1 MRLRAYILSFILPIF
16 GYGQVTLLSET
27 DTKEYQVREPF
38 NLSIG
43 LEIIGENYQ
52 QQSPV
57 RFPDLSKFE
66 ILGNA
71 TESVAAIDPETGN
84 VVRQVLYHLI
94 LQPKHA
100 GKTRIG
106 SALVQVNGKT
116 YKSEPF
122 EILVRD
128 GKRKH
133 DAWGRSVSMVMEVL
147 DKEVYES
154 QPGNVVLKL
163 KANPHNYLDF
173 RKVNQIKLPQKTKNI
188 YTVNLKRED
197 IEIDK
202 NDETAMQVI
211 ASFVVVPEKDGNLFV
226 SPATALF
233 NEERILSNPLKIHVK
248 KLPEGAPRGF
258 KNAVGKFDLE
268 VEIPKEEVEVNQPMD
283 VFVKL
288 KGKGNIIGV
297 ELPKIVESDDYTIL
311 KPTQKIDVKESELS
325 GEKTDHYVIIP
336 KKEGEITIRYE
347 NFAYFDIDEKQYQ
360 TINSDDIKILS
371 LSREAMDSP
380 TSTLGKMMDNTGH
393 ILKKVNLLPVS
404 EEENEEESFDY
415 GRFVGMGL
423 LVFGSLLAIYF
434 FTFRKKK
441 PKQWSSVQE
450 DDKITTIA
458 ETEELL
464 KENISIGK
472 EYYFGALKNAADK
485 GNSTSFFENYQELH
499 TEAENQ
505 IKRLKNQT
513 ISEFLEE
520 IENADFVKDFEQFRI
535 EIQEAKYAPV
545 HEDLYEFYNDI
556 VKFYTKIME

>member
-57 RFPDLSKFE
+57 RLPDLSKFE

-147 DKEVYES
+147 DKEVYEN
-154 QPGNVVLKL
+154 QPVNVVLKL

-288 KGKGNIIGV
+288 KGKGNIIGA

-371 LSREAMDSP
+371 LSKEDMDSP
-380 TSTLGKMMDNTGH
+380 KSTLGKMMDDTGH

-404 EEENEEESFDY
+404 EEEKEEESFDF
-415 GRFVGMGL
+415 GRFAGIGL

-450 DDKITTIA
+450 NDKITTIA

-472 EYYFGALKNAADK
+472 EYYFGALKNAADN
-485 GNSTSFFENYQELH
+485 GDSAGFFENYQELH

-520 IENADFVKDFEQFRI
+520 IENADFVKDFEQFRT

-545 HEDLYEFYNDI
+545 HEDLYEFYNNI

>member
-38 NLSIG
+38 SLSIG

-57 RFPDLSKFE
+57 RLPDLSKFE

-106 SALVQVNGKT
+106 SALVQVNGRT

-122 EILVRD
+122 EILVKD

-147 DKEVYES
+147 DKEVYEN
-154 QPGNVVLKL
+154 QPVNVVLKL

-226 SPATALF
+226 APATALF

-288 KGKGNIIGV
+288 KGKGNIIGA

-311 KPTQKIDVKESELS
+311 KPTQKIEVKESEHS

-371 LSREAMDSP
+371 LSKEAMDSP
-380 TSTLGKMMDNTGH
+380 TSTLGKMMDDTGH

-404 EEENEEESFDY
+404 EEENEEESFDF
-415 GRFVGMGL
+415 GRFAGIGL

-450 DDKITTIA
+450 NDKITTIA

-472 EYYFGALKNAADK
+472 EYYFGALKNAAYK
-485 GNSTSFFENYQELH
+485 GDSAGFFENYQELH

-520 IENADFVKDFEQFRI
+520 IENADFAQDFEKFRNK
-535 EIQEAKYAPV
+535 IQEVKYTPI
-545 HEDLYEFYNDI
+545 HGDLYEFYNDI

>member
-57 RFPDLSKFE
+57 RLPDLSKFE

-106 SALVQVNGKT
+106 SALVQVNGRT

-147 DKEVYES
+147 DKEVYEN
-154 QPGNVVLKL
+154 QPVNVVLKL

-288 KGKGNIIGV
+288 KGKGNIIGA

-311 KPTQKIDVKESELS
+311 KPTQKIEVKESEHS

-371 LSREAMDSP
+371 LSKEAMDSP
-380 TSTLGKMMDNTGH
+380 TSTLGKMMDDTGH

-415 GRFVGMGL
+415 GRFAGMGL

-485 GNSTSFFENYQELH
+485 GNTASFFENYQELH

-520 IENADFVKDFEQFRI
+520 IESPDFVKDFEQFRT

-545 HEDLYEFYNDI
+545 HEDLYEFYNNI

>member
-57 RFPDLSKFE
+57 RLPDLSKFE

-147 DKEVYES
+147 DKEVYEN
-154 QPGNVVLKL
+154 QPVNVVLKL

-173 RKVNQIKLPQKTKNI
+173 RKVNQIKLPQKTKNF

-371 LSREAMDSP
+371 LSKEDMDSP
-380 TSTLGKMMDNTGH
+380 KSTLGKMMDDTGH

-415 GRFVGMGL
+415 GRFAGMGL

-485 GNSTSFFENYQELH
+485 GNTASFFENYQELH

-520 IENADFVKDFEQFRI
+520 IENADFVKDFEQFRT

-545 HEDLYEFYNDI
+545 HENLYEFYNDI

>member
-57 RFPDLSKFE
+57 RLPDLSKFE

-106 SALVQVNGKT
+106 SALVQVNGRT

-147 DKEVYES
+147 DKEVYEN
-154 QPGNVVLKL
+154 QPVNVVLKL

-226 SPATALF
+226 APATALF

-283 VFVKL
+283 VFVRL
-288 KGKGNIIGV
+288 KGKGNIIGA

-371 LSREAMDSP
+371 LSKEAMDSP
-380 TSTLGKMMDNTGH
+380 TSTLGKMMDDTGH

-404 EEENEEESFDY
+404 EEENEEESFDF
-415 GRFVGMGL
+415 GRFAGIGL

-441 PKQWSSVQE
+441 PKQWNSVQE

-464 KENISIGK
+464 KENIFIGK

-485 GNSTSFFENYQELH
+485 GDSAGFFENYQELH

-513 ISEFLEE
+513 ISEFLEG
-520 IENADFVKDFEQFRI
+520 IENADFVKDFEQFRT

-545 HEDLYEFYNDI
+545 HEDLYEFYNNI

>member
-57 RFPDLSKFE
+57 RLPDLSKFE

-128 GKRKH
+128 GKRKNE
-133 DAWGRSVSMVMEVL
+133 AWGRSVSMVMEVL
-147 DKEVYES
+147 DKEVYEN
-154 QPGNVVLKL
+154 QPVNVVLKL

-415 GRFVGMGL
+415 GRFAGIGL

-472 EYYFGALKNAADK
+472 EYYLGAIKNAVDK
-485 GNSTSFFENYQELH
+485 GDSANFFENYQELH
-499 TEAENQ
+499 EEAENQ

-513 ISEFLEE
+513 VSEFLEE
-520 IENADFVKDFEQFRI
+520 IENADFVKDFEQFRT

-545 HEDLYEFYNDI
+545 HEDLYEFYNNI

>member
-57 RFPDLSKFE
+57 RLPDLSKFE

-128 GKRKH
+128 GKRKNE
-133 DAWGRSVSMVMEVL
+133 AWGRSVSMVMEVL
-147 DKEVYES
+147 DKEVYEN
-154 QPGNVVLKL
+154 QPVNVVLKL

-288 KGKGNIIGV
+288 KGKGNIIGA

-311 KPTQKIDVKESELS
+311 KPTQKIEVKESEHS

-371 LSREAMDSP
+371 LSKEAMDSP
-380 TSTLGKMMDNTGH
+380 TSTLGKMMDDTGH

-415 GRFVGMGL
+415 GRFAGMGL

-485 GNSTSFFENYQELH
+485 GDSASFFENYQELH

-513 ISEFLEE
+513 ILEFLEE
-520 IENADFVKDFEQFRI
+520 IENADFVKDFEQFRT

-545 HEDLYEFYNDI
+545 HEDLYEFYNNI

>member
-57 RFPDLSKFE
+57 RLPDLSKFE

-106 SALVQVNGKT
+106 SALVQVNGRT

-133 DAWGRSVSMVMEVL
+133 EAWGRSVSMVMEVL
-147 DKEVYES
+147 DKEVYEN
-154 QPGNVVLKL
+154 QPVNVVLKL

-226 SPATALF
+226 APATALF

-288 KGKGNIIGV
+288 KGKGNIIGA

-371 LSREAMDSP
+371 LSKEAMDSP
-380 TSTLGKMMDNTGH
+380 TSTLGKMMDDTGH

-415 GRFVGMGL
+415 GRFAGMGL

-441 PKQWSSVQE
+441 PKQRSSVQE

-485 GNSTSFFENYQELH
+485 GNTASFFENYQELH

-520 IENADFVKDFEQFRI
+520 IENADFVKDFEQFRT

>member
-57 RFPDLSKFE
+57 RLPDLSKFE

-147 DKEVYES
+147 DKEVYEN
-154 QPGNVVLKL
+154 QPVNVVLKL

-173 RKVNQIKLPQKTKNI
+173 RKVNQIKLPQKTKNF

-288 KGKGNIIGV
+288 KGKGNIIGA

-371 LSREAMDSP
+371 LSKEDMDSP
-380 TSTLGKMMDNTGH
+380 KSTLGKMMDDTGH

-415 GRFVGMGL
+415 GRFAGMGL

-485 GNSTSFFENYQELH
+485 GNTASFFENYQELH

-520 IENADFVKDFEQFRI
+520 IENADFVKDFEQFRT

-545 HEDLYEFYNDI
+545 HENLYEFYNDI

>member
-57 RFPDLSKFE
+57 RLPDLSKFE

-147 DKEVYES
+147 DKEVYEN
-154 QPGNVVLKL
+154 QPVNVVLKL

-288 KGKGNIIGV
+288 KGKGNIIGA

-371 LSREAMDSP
+371 LSKEAMDSP
-380 TSTLGKMMDNTGH
+380 TSTLGKMMDDTGH

-415 GRFVGMGL
+415 GRFAGMGL

-441 PKQWSSVQE
+441 PKQRSSVQE

-485 GNSTSFFENYQELH
+485 GNTASFFENYQELH

-520 IENADFVKDFEQFRI
+520 IENADFVKDFEQFRT

>member
-57 RFPDLSKFE
+57 RLPDLSKFE

-147 DKEVYES
+147 DKEVYEN
-154 QPGNVVLKL
+154 QPVNVVLKL

-404 EEENEEESFDY
+404 EEENEEESFDF
-415 GRFVGMGL
+415 GRFAGMGL

-472 EYYFGALKNAADK
+472 EYYLGAIKNAVDK
-485 GNSTSFFENYQELH
+485 GDSANFFENYQELH
-499 TEAENQ
+499 EEAENQ

-513 ISEFLEE
+513 VSEFLEE
-520 IENADFVKDFEQFRI
+520 IENADFVKDFEQFRT

>member
-147 DKEVYES
+147 DKEVYEN
-154 QPGNVVLKL
+154 QPVNVVLKL

-258 KNAVGKFDLE
+258 KNAVG
-268 VEIPKEEVEVNQPMD
+268 
-283 VFVKL
+283 KL

-535 EIQEAKYAPV
+535 EIQEAKYAPI

>member
-57 RFPDLSKFE
+57 RLPDLSKFE

-147 DKEVYES
+147 DKEVYEN
-154 QPGNVVLKL
+154 QPVNVVLKL

-188 YTVNLKRED
+188 YIVNLKRED

-288 KGKGNIIGV
+288 KGKGNIIGA

-311 KPTQKIDVKESELS
+311 KPTQKIEVKESEHS

-371 LSREAMDSP
+371 LSKEAMDSP
-380 TSTLGKMMDNTGH
+380 TSTLGKMMDDTGH

-404 EEENEEESFDY
+404 EEENEEESFDF
-415 GRFVGMGL
+415 GRFAGIGL

-450 DDKITTIA
+450 NDKITTIA

-464 KENISIGK
+464 KENIPIGK
-472 EYYFGALKNAADK
+472 EYYFGALKNAAYK
-485 GNSTSFFENYQELH
+485 GNSASFFENYQELH

-520 IENADFVKDFEQFRI
+520 IENADFVKDFEQFRT
-535 EIQEAKYAPV
+535 EIQEAKYAPI
-545 HEDLYEFYNDI
+545 HGDLYEFYNNI

>member
-1 MRLRAYILSFILPIF
+1 MRQRAYILSFILPIF

-57 RFPDLSKFE
+57 RLPDLSKFE

-147 DKEVYES
+147 DKEVYEN
-154 QPGNVVLKL
+154 QPVNVVLKL
-163 KANPHNYLDF
+163 KANPHSYLDF

-288 KGKGNIIGV
+288 KGKGNIIGA

-325 GEKTDHYVIIP
+325 GEKTGHYVIIP

-347 NFAYFDIDEKQYQ
+347 NFAYFDTDEKQYQ

-371 LSREAMDSP
+371 LSKEAMDSP
-380 TSTLGKMMDNTGH
+380 TSTLGKMMDDTGH

-415 GRFVGMGL
+415 GRFAGMGL

-450 DDKITTIA
+450 NDKITTIA

-485 GNSTSFFENYQELH
+485 GNFASFFENYQELH

-520 IENADFVKDFEQFRI
+520 TENADFVKDFEQFRT

>member
-57 RFPDLSKFE
+57 RLPDLSKFE

-84 VVRQVLYHLI
+84 MVRQVLYHLI

-128 GKRKH
+128 GKRKNE
-133 DAWGRSVSMVMEVL
+133 AWGRSVSMVMEVL
-147 DKEVYES
+147 DKEVYEN
-154 QPGNVVLKL
+154 QPVNVVLKL

-226 SPATALF
+226 APATALF

-288 KGKGNIIGV
+288 KGKGNIIGA

-311 KPTQKIDVKESELS
+311 KPTQKIEVKESELS

-371 LSREAMDSP
+371 LSKEAMDSP
-380 TSTLGKMMDNTGH
+380 TSTLGKMMDDTGH

-404 EEENEEESFDY
+404 EEEKEEESFDF
-415 GRFVGMGL
+415 GRFAGIGL

-441 PKQWSSVQE
+441 PKQRSSVQE

-485 GNSTSFFENYQELH
+485 GNTTRFFENYQELH

-520 IENADFVKDFEQFRI
+520 IENADFVKDFEQFRT

-545 HEDLYEFYNDI
+545 HEDLYEFYNNI

>member
-147 DKEVYES
+147 DKEVYEN
-154 QPGNVVLKL
+154 QPVNVVLKL

-311 KPTQKIDVKESELS
+311 KPTQKIDVKESEHS

>member
-1 MRLRAYILSFILPIF
+1 MRLRAYILLFILPIF

-57 RFPDLSKFE
+57 RLPDLSKFE

-106 SALVQVNGKT
+106 SALVQVNGRT

-147 DKEVYES
+147 DKEVYEN
-154 QPGNVVLKL
+154 QPVNVVLKL

-288 KGKGNIIGV
+288 KGKGNIIGA

-347 NFAYFDIDEKQYQ
+347 NFAYFDTDEKQYQ

-371 LSREAMDSP
+371 LSKEAMDSP
-380 TSTLGKMMDNTGH
+380 TSTLGKMMDDTGH

-415 GRFVGMGL
+415 GRFAGMGL

-450 DDKITTIA
+450 NDKITTIA

-485 GNSTSFFENYQELH
+485 GNFASFFENYQELH

-520 IENADFVKDFEQFRI
+520 TENADFVKDFEQFRT

>member
-57 RFPDLSKFE
+57 RLPDLSKFE

-147 DKEVYES
+147 DKEVYEN
-154 QPGNVVLKL
+154 QPVNVVLKL

-288 KGKGNIIGV
+288 KGKGNIIGA

-371 LSREAMDSP
+371 LSKEDMDSP
-380 TSTLGKMMDNTGH
+380 KSTLGKMMDDTGH

-415 GRFVGMGL
+415 GRFAGMGL

-441 PKQWSSVQE
+441 PKQWSNVQE

-485 GNSTSFFENYQELH
+485 GDSAGFFENYQELH

-520 IENADFVKDFEQFRI
+520 IENADFVKDFEQFRT

-545 HEDLYEFYNDI
+545 HEDLYEFYNNI

>member
-57 RFPDLSKFE
+57 RLPDLSKFE

-147 DKEVYES
+147 DKEVYEN
-154 QPGNVVLKL
+154 QPVNVVLKL

-288 KGKGNIIGV
+288 KGKGNIIGA

-311 KPTQKIDVKESELS
+311 KPTQKIEVKESELS

-371 LSREAMDSP
+371 LSKEAMDSP
-380 TSTLGKMMDNTGH
+380 TSTLGKMMDDTGH

-404 EEENEEESFDY
+404 EEEKEEESFDF
-415 GRFVGMGL
+415 GRFAGIGL

-450 DDKITTIA
+450 NDKITTIA

-464 KENISIGK
+464 KENIFIGK

-485 GNSTSFFENYQELH
+485 GNTASFFENYQELH

-520 IENADFVKDFEQFRI
+520 TESPDFVKDFEQFRT

>member
-57 RFPDLSKFE
+57 RLPDLSKFE

-84 VVRQVLYHLI
+84 MVRQVLYHLI

-128 GKRKH
+128 GKRKNE
-133 DAWGRSVSMVMEVL
+133 AWGRSVSMVMEVL
-147 DKEVYES
+147 DKEVYEN
-154 QPGNVVLKL
+154 QPVNVVLKL

-226 SPATALF
+226 APATALF

-311 KPTQKIDVKESELS
+311 KPTQKIEVKESELS

-371 LSREAMDSP
+371 LSKEAMDSP
-380 TSTLGKMMDNTGH
+380 TSTLGKMMDDTGH

-404 EEENEEESFDY
+404 EEENEEESFDF
-415 GRFVGMGL
+415 GRFAGIGL

-441 PKQWSSVQE
+441 PKQRSSVQE

-485 GNSTSFFENYQELH
+485 GNTTRFFENYQELH

-513 ISEFLEE
+513 VSEFLEE
-520 IENADFVKDFEQFRI
+520 IENADFVKDFEQFRT

>member
-57 RFPDLSKFE
+57 RLPDLSKFE

-147 DKEVYES
+147 DKEVYEN
-154 QPGNVVLKL
+154 QPVNVVLKL

-173 RKVNQIKLPQKTKNI
+173 RKVNQIKLPQKTKHI

-288 KGKGNIIGV
+288 KGKGNIIGA

-311 KPTQKIDVKESELS
+311 KPTQKIEVKESEHS

-371 LSREAMDSP
+371 LSKEAMDSP
-380 TSTLGKMMDNTGH
+380 TSTLGKMMDDTGH

-415 GRFVGMGL
+415 GRFAGMGL

-441 PKQWSSVQE
+441 PKQRSSVQE

-485 GNSTSFFENYQELH
+485 GNTASFFENYQELH

-520 IENADFVKDFEQFRI
+520 IENADFVKDFEQFRT

>member
-1 MRLRAYILSFILPIF
+1 MRQRAYILSFILPIF

-57 RFPDLSKFE
+57 RLPDLSKFE

-133 DAWGRSVSMVMEVL
+133 EAWGRSVSMVMEVL
-147 DKEVYES
+147 DKEVYEN
-154 QPGNVVLKL
+154 QPVNVVLKL

-226 SPATALF
+226 APATALF

-288 KGKGNIIGV
+288 KGKGNIIGA

-371 LSREAMDSP
+371 LSKEAMDSP
-380 TSTLGKMMDNTGH
+380 TSTLGKMMDDTGH

-415 GRFVGMGL
+415 GRFAGMGL

-441 PKQWSSVQE
+441 PKQRSSVQE

-485 GNSTSFFENYQELH
+485 GNTASFFENYQELH

-520 IENADFVKDFEQFRI
+520 IENADFVKDFEQFRT

>member
-57 RFPDLSKFE
+57 RLPDLSKFE

-84 VVRQVLYHLI
+84 MVRQVLYHLI

-128 GKRKH
+128 GKRKNE
-133 DAWGRSVSMVMEVL
+133 AWGRSVSMVMEVL
-147 DKEVYES
+147 DKEVYEN
-154 QPGNVVLKL
+154 QPVNVVLKL

-226 SPATALF
+226 APATALF

-311 KPTQKIDVKESELS
+311 KPTQKIEVKESELS

-347 NFAYFDIDEKQYQ
+347 DFAYFDIDEKQYQ

-371 LSREAMDSP
+371 LSKEAMDSP
-380 TSTLGKMMDNTGH
+380 TSTLGKMMNDTGH

-404 EEENEEESFDY
+404 EEENEEESFDF
-415 GRFVGMGL
+415 GRFAGIGL

-441 PKQWSSVQE
+441 PKQRSSVQE

-485 GNSTSFFENYQELH
+485 GNTTRFFENYQELH

-520 IENADFVKDFEQFRI
+520 TESPDFVKDFEQFRT

-545 HEDLYEFYNDI
+545 HEDLYEFYNNI

>member
-57 RFPDLSKFE
+57 RLPDLSKFE
-66 ILGNA
+66 ILGNV
-71 TESVAAIDPETGN
+71 TESVVAIDPETGN

-128 GKRKH
+128 GKRKNE
-133 DAWGRSVSMVMEVL
+133 AWGRSVSMVMEVL
-147 DKEVYES
+147 DKEVYEN
-154 QPGNVVLKL
+154 QPVNVVLKL

-268 VEIPKEEVEVNQPMD
+268 VEIPKDEVEVNQPMD

-288 KGKGNIIGV
+288 KGKGNIIGA

-311 KPTQKIDVKESELS
+311 KPTQKIEVKESEHS
-325 GEKTDHYVIIP
+325 GEKIDHYVIIP

-347 NFAYFDIDEKQYQ
+347 NFAYFNIDEKQYQ

-371 LSREAMDSP
+371 LSKEAMDSP
-380 TSTLGKMMDNTGH
+380 TSTLGKMMDDTGH

-404 EEENEEESFDY
+404 EEEKEEESFDF
-415 GRFVGMGL
+415 GRFAGIGL

-450 DDKITTIA
+450 NDKITTIA

-472 EYYFGALKNAADK
+472 EYYLGAIKNAVDK
-485 GNSTSFFENYQELH
+485 GDSASFFENYQELH
-499 TEAENQ
+499 EEAENQ

-513 ISEFLEE
+513 ILEFLEE
-520 IENADFVKDFEQFRI
+520 TENADFVQDFEKFRT
-535 EIQEAKYAPV
+535 EIQEAKYAPI
-545 HEDLYEFYNDI
+545 HGNLYEFYNDI

>member
-147 DKEVYES
+147 DKEVYEN
-154 QPGNVVLKL
+154 QPVNVVLKL

-441 PKQWSSVQE
+441 PKQWCSVQE

>member
-1 MRLRAYILSFILPIF
+1 MRLRVYILLFILPIF

-57 RFPDLSKFE
+57 RLPDLSKFE

-147 DKEVYES
+147 DKEVYEN
-154 QPGNVVLKL
+154 QPVNVVLKL

-188 YTVNLKRED
+188 YIVNLKRED

-268 VEIPKEEVEVNQPMD
+268 IEIPKEEVEVNQPMD

-288 KGKGNIIGV
+288 KGKGNIIGA

-311 KPTQKIDVKESELS
+311 KPTQKIDIKESEFS

-336 KKEGEITIRYE
+336 KKEGEITIHYE

-360 TINSDDIKILS
+360 TIDSDNIKILS
-371 LSREAMDSP
+371 LSKDDMNDP
-380 TSTLGKMMDNTGH
+380 KSTLNKVMDDTGH

-404 EEENEEESFDY
+404 EEEDEAETFDF
-415 GRFVGMGL
+415 GKFSGIGL

-441 PKQWSSVQE
+441 PKQWNSVQE
-450 DDKITTIA
+450 DDKIMTIA

-472 EYYFGALKNAADK
+472 EYYFGALKNAVDK
-485 GNSTSFFENYQELH
+485 GDFASFFENYQELY

-520 IENADFVKDFEQFRI
+520 TENADFVQDFEKFRT
-535 EIQEAKYAPV
+535 EIQEAKYAPI
-545 HEDLYEFYNDI
+545 HGNLYEFYNDI

>member
-147 DKEVYES
+147 DKEVYEN
-154 QPGNVVLKL
+154 QPVNVVLKL

-311 KPTQKIDVKESELS
+311 KPTQKIEVKESELS

-535 EIQEAKYAPV
+535 EIQEAKYAPI

>member
-147 DKEVYES
+147 DKEVYEN
-154 QPGNVVLKL
+154 QPVNVVLKL

-415 GRFVGMGL
+415 GRFAGIGL

-472 EYYFGALKNAADK
+472 EYYLGAIKNAVDK
-485 GNSTSFFENYQELH
+485 GDSANFFENYQELH
-499 TEAENQ
+499 EEAENQ

-513 ISEFLEE
+513 VSEFLEE
-520 IENADFVKDFEQFRI
+520 IENADFVKDFEQFRT

>member
-57 RFPDLSKFE
+57 RLPDLSKFE

-147 DKEVYES
+147 DKEVYEN
-154 QPGNVVLKL
+154 QPVNVVLQL

-268 VEIPKEEVEVNQPMD
+268 VEIPKDEVEVNQPMD

-288 KGKGNIIGV
+288 KGKGNIIGA

-371 LSREAMDSP
+371 LSKEAMDSP
-380 TSTLGKMMDNTGH
+380 TSTLGKMMDDTGH

-415 GRFVGMGL
+415 GRFAGMGL

-441 PKQWSSVQE
+441 PKQRSSVQE

-485 GNSTSFFENYQELH
+485 GNTASFFENYQELH

-520 IENADFVKDFEQFRI
+520 IENADFVKDFEQFRT

-545 HEDLYEFYNDI
+545 HEDLYEFYNNI

>member
-147 DKEVYES
+147 DKEVYEN
-154 QPGNVVLKL
+154 QPVNVVLKL
-163 KANPHNYLDF
+163 KANPHSYLDF

-288 KGKGNIIGV
+288 KGKGNIIGA

-325 GEKTDHYVIIP
+325 GEKTGHYVIIP

-347 NFAYFDIDEKQYQ
+347 NFAYFDTDEKQYQ

-371 LSREAMDSP
+371 LSKEAMDSP
-380 TSTLGKMMDNTGH
+380 TSTLGKMMDDTGH

-450 DDKITTIA
+450 NDKITTIA

-485 GNSTSFFENYQELH
+485 GNFASFFENYQELH

-520 IENADFVKDFEQFRI
+520 IENADFVKDFEQFRT

>member
-57 RFPDLSKFE
+57 RLPDLSKFE

-106 SALVQVNGKT
+106 SALVQVNGRT

-147 DKEVYES
+147 DKEVYEN
-154 QPGNVVLKL
+154 QPVNVVLKL

-288 KGKGNIIGV
+288 KGKGNIIGA

-371 LSREAMDSP
+371 LSKEAMDSP
-380 TSTLGKMMDNTGH
+380 TSTLGKMMDDTGH

-415 GRFVGMGL
+415 GRFAGMGL
-423 LVFGSLLAIYF
+423 LVFSSLLAIYF

-485 GNSTSFFENYQELH
+485 GNTASFFENYQELH

-520 IENADFVKDFEQFRI
+520 TENADFVKDFEQFRT

>member
-128 GKRKH
+128 GKRKNE
-133 DAWGRSVSMVMEVL
+133 AWGRSVSMVMEVL
-147 DKEVYES
+147 DKEVYEN
-154 QPGNVVLKL
+154 QPVNVVLKL

>member
-57 RFPDLSKFE
+57 RLPDLSKFE

-106 SALVQVNGKT
+106 SALVQVNGRT

-147 DKEVYES
+147 DKEVYEN
-154 QPGNVVLKL
+154 QAVNVVLKL

-288 KGKGNIIGV
+288 KGKGNIIGA

-371 LSREAMDSP
+371 LSKEAMDSP
-380 TSTLGKMMDNTGH
+380 TSTLGKMMDDTGH

-415 GRFVGMGL
+415 GRFAGMGL

-441 PKQWSSVQE
+441 PKQRSSVQE

-485 GNSTSFFENYQELH
+485 GNTASFFENYQELH

-520 IENADFVKDFEQFRI
+520 IENADFVKDFEQFRT
-535 EIQEAKYAPV
+535 EIQEAKYAPI
-545 HEDLYEFYNDI
+545 HGDLYEFYNNI

>member
-57 RFPDLSKFE
+57 RLPDLSKFE

-106 SALVQVNGKT
+106 SALVQVNGRT

-147 DKEVYES
+147 DKEVYEN
-154 QPGNVVLKL
+154 QPVNVVLKL

-288 KGKGNIIGV
+288 KGKGNIIGA

-311 KPTQKIDVKESELS
+311 KPTQKIEVKESEHS

-347 NFAYFDIDEKQYQ
+347 DFAYFDIDEKQYQ

-371 LSREAMDSP
+371 LSKEAMDSP
-380 TSTLGKMMDNTGH
+380 TSTLGKMMDDTGH

-415 GRFVGMGL
+415 GRFAGMGL

-485 GNSTSFFENYQELH
+485 GNTASFFENYQELH

-520 IENADFVKDFEQFRI
+520 IESPDFVKDFEQFRT

>member
-57 RFPDLSKFE
+57 RLPDLSKFE

-128 GKRKH
+128 GKRKNE
-133 DAWGRSVSMVMEVL
+133 AWGRSVSMVMEVL
-147 DKEVYES
+147 DKEVYEN
-154 QPGNVVLKL
+154 QPVNVVLKL

-226 SPATALF
+226 APATALF

-288 KGKGNIIGV
+288 KGKGNIIGA

-311 KPTQKIDVKESELS
+311 KPTQKIEVKESEHS

-371 LSREAMDSP
+371 LSKEAMDSP
-380 TSTLGKMMDNTGH
+380 TSTLGKMMDDTGH

-404 EEENEEESFDY
+404 EEEKEEESFDF
-415 GRFVGMGL
+415 GRFAGIGL

-441 PKQWSSVQE
+441 PKQWNSVQE

-485 GNSTSFFENYQELH
+485 GNTTRFFENYQELH

-520 IENADFVKDFEQFRI
+520 IENADFVKDFEQFRT

-545 HEDLYEFYNDI
+545 HEDLYEFYNNI

>member
-1 MRLRAYILSFILPIF
+1 MRLRAYILLFILPIF

-57 RFPDLSKFE
+57 RLPDLSKFE

-147 DKEVYES
+147 DKEVYEN
-154 QPGNVVLKL
+154 QPVNVVLKL

-288 KGKGNIIGV
+288 KGKGNIIGA

-347 NFAYFDIDEKQYQ
+347 DFAYFDIDEKQYQ

-371 LSREAMDSP
+371 LSKEAMDSP
-380 TSTLGKMMDNTGH
+380 TSTLGKMMDDTGH

-415 GRFVGMGL
+415 GRFAGMGL
-423 LVFGSLLAIYF
+423 LVFSSLLAIYF

-472 EYYFGALKNAADK
+472 EYYFGALKNAAYK
-485 GNSTSFFENYQELH
+485 GDSASFFENYQELH

-520 IENADFVKDFEQFRI
+520 IENADFVKDFEQFRT

>member
-1 MRLRAYILSFILPIF
+1 MRLRAYILLFILPIF

-57 RFPDLSKFE
+57 RLPDLSKFE

-147 DKEVYES
+147 DKEVYEN
-154 QPGNVVLKL
+154 QPVNVVLKL

-173 RKVNQIKLPQKTKNI
+173 RKVNQIKLPQKTKNF

-288 KGKGNIIGV
+288 KGKGNIIGA

-371 LSREAMDSP
+371 LSKEDMDSP
-380 TSTLGKMMDNTGH
+380 KSTLGKMMDDTGH

-415 GRFVGMGL
+415 GRFAGMGL

-485 GNSTSFFENYQELH
+485 GNTASFFENYQELH

-520 IENADFVKDFEQFRI
+520 IENADFVKDFEQFRT

-545 HEDLYEFYNDI
+545 HENLYEFYNDI

>member
-57 RFPDLSKFE
+57 RLPDLSKFE

-71 TESVAAIDPETGN
+71 TESVVAIDPETGN

-147 DKEVYES
+147 DKEVYEN
-154 QPGNVVLKL
+154 QPVNVVLKL

-188 YTVNLKRED
+188 YIVNLKRED

-268 VEIPKEEVEVNQPMD
+268 IEIPKEEVEVNQPMD
-283 VFVKL
+283 VVVKL
-288 KGKGNIIGV
+288 KGKGNIIGA

-311 KPTQKIDVKESELS
+311 KPTQKIEVKESEHS

-371 LSREAMDSP
+371 LSKEAMDSP
-380 TSTLGKMMDNTGH
+380 TSTLGKMMDDTGH

-441 PKQWSSVQE
+441 PKQWNSVQE
-450 DDKITTIA
+450 DDKIMTIA

-472 EYYFGALKNAADK
+472 EYYFGALKNAVDK
-485 GNSTSFFENYQELH
+485 GDFASFFENYQELY

-520 IENADFVKDFEQFRI
+520 TENADFVQDFEKFRT
-535 EIQEAKYAPV
+535 EIQEAKYAPI
-545 HEDLYEFYNDI
+545 HGNLYEFYNDI